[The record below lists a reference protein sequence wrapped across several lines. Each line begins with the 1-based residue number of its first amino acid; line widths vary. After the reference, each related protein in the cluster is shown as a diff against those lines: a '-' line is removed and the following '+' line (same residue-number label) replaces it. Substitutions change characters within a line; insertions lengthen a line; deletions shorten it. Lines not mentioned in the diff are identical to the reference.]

1 MGEAKRRK
9 QMVPKSYGSPLLYDA
24 HFWDCEEWEDPQFS
38 FSIQIPRRG
47 TRPDQ
52 LQTAIKIGECL
63 HWCLGWRD
71 EALAEWRLENADPR
85 SVRQV
90 RLEVCSYA
98 ALGDIN
104 TPATF
109 LPTVAAYLA
118 KTKLGFMPEE
128 WAAVVAGVNGL
139 TPEAWVW
146 ELWPPEEWAAVVA
159 GVNGLTPEAWVW
171 ELWPPEGEEKLC
183 HDVAV
188 YAGYG
193 GENTDLAQQIRQH
206 QGPLRL
212 TTAKVAG
219 RGVGLAS

>member
-9 QMVPKSYGSPLLYDA
+9 QLSAESYGSPLLYDA
-24 HFWDCEEWEDPQFS
+24 HFWDCEEGEYPRFS

-71 EALAEWRLENADPR
+71 EALAAWRLENADPR

-90 RLEVCSYA
+90 KLEVCSYA

-104 TPATF
+104 NPTTF
-109 LPTVAAYLA
+109 LPLVAAHLA
-118 KTKLGFMPEE
+118 KSKLGFLSEE
-128 WAAVVAGVNGL
+128 WAAVVEGVN
-139 TPEAWVW
+139 T
-146 ELWPPEEWAAVVA
+146 
-159 GVNGLTPEAWVW
+159 LTPEAWVW

-193 GENTDLAQQIRQH
+193 GQDTGLAQQIRQH

-219 RGVGLAS
+219 RGVGLA